1 MSVCTGRV
9 HPSHRLLLLLVLCT
23 QVTAL
28 AECDTPAARTEAEA
42 LQPTIQ
48 RIAAASGNQADHIL
62 ASLARARCWRRGR
75 EPHDEIAVG
84 DPNFVDH
91 RAAVMSAFQVSSE
104 FTVPRTQLVVSALR
118 ALAPMLIATGCVPA
132 PNGQPWGQLGSCCY
146 APPVTF
152 GDGHFESPRIAGFP
166 RPILSVTS
174 DFLPLNICSH
184 NSPH

>member
-1 MSVCTGRV
+1 M
-9 HPSHRLLLLLVLCT
+9 
-23 QVTAL
+23 TAL

-62 ASLARARCWRRGR
+62 SSLARARCWRRGR
-75 EPHDEIAVG
+75 EPNDGIAVG
-84 DPNFVDH
+84 DPHFADH

-132 PNGQPWGQLGSCCY
+132 PSGKARQLLFHVSCEVGRIGGFCGPYCWVMRPDIIRFPGSPCQDQL
-146 APPVTF
+146 AV
-152 GDGHFESPRIAGFP
+152 I
-166 RPILSVTS
+166 
-174 DFLPLNICSH
+174 
-184 NSPH
+184 